1 MHASSWQAIPLTTE
15 RRPQLL
21 LSHTMHDHTTTNYD
35 MLLQHSPKKKASPT
49 SNIGAL
55 QLYGK
60 RSHQINGT
68 HLLKCLAAFCML
80 DSVGAAT
87 LPSSPPPKSD
97 ADVPNPSYNTV

>member
-1 MHASSWQAIPLTTE
+1 
-15 RRPQLL
+15 
-21 LSHTMHDHTTTNYD
+21 MHDHTTTT
-35 MLLQHSPKKKASPT
+35 LLLHDKHSPKKKATLT
-49 SNIGAL
+49 SKIGAL

-97 ADVPNPSYNTV
+97 ADVPNPSYNTVCSPRSRHPQP